1 MSDGAIA
8 LGLEW
13 TSIEA
18 APRGDVIE
26 LRASDRHADTRTTV
40 LLNRYSARDL
50 AQVLLAFADAEKGPP
65 PNGSAARCNTA

>member
-50 AQVLLAFADAEKGPP
+50 AFADAEKGPP
-65 PNGSAARCNTA
+65 PKGSAARCNTA